1 MGTASSR
8 RTQDLWTFLPQ
19 VVRSGYGITSV
30 ELDVEEISNGEDV
43 VAVGAPATEVQL
55 AAHEVAVAA
64 ATLSQ
69 ETLLA
74 RWALVDGLGDEPA
87 LPT

>member
-1 MGTASSR
+1 
-8 RTQDLWTFLPQ
+8 
-19 VVRSGYGITSV
+19 V
-30 ELDVEEISNGEDV
+30 ELDVEELGNGEDV
-43 VAVGAPATEVQL
+43 VAAGTPATEVQL

-74 RWALVDGLGDEPA
+74 RWALVDSLGDEPTLA
-87 LPT
+87 T

>member
-1 MGTASSR
+1 M
-8 RTQDLWTFLPQ
+8 WTFLPQ
-19 VVRSGYGITSV
+19 VVRSSCSSTSV

-43 VAVGAPATEVQL
+43 IAAGAPAAEVQL
-55 AAHEVAVAA
+55 AAHEVAIAA

-74 RWALVDGLGDEPA
+74 SWALVDGLGDEPT